1 MPEEKW
7 FVTTKKADFNHIAAE
22 FGISPVLARI
32 IRNRDI
38 VTEEEVR
45 YFLHGTLEDL
55 HDPYLLKGM
64 REGSAFLY
72 AAIREKKQIRII
84 GDYDVDGICSTYV
97 LYHALQLLG
106 ASVSYRIPHRIKDG
120 YGLNEEIIRE
130 CSGQQVEVI
139 VTCDNGI
146 AAAKEIALAKE
157 LGMEVLVT
165 DHHEVPYREITG
177 VDGVTEREEILPPSL
192 VIDPKQK
199 GCPYPYKGICGAVV
213 AYKLVQVL
221 LEQVEKEQLITVA
234 DRKACLAELLE
245 FAAMATICDVMDL
258 LDENRIIV
266 KYGLKQMEQSKNL
279 GLRTL
284 IEVCGLKGQKLGNYH
299 VGFILG
305 PCLNATGRLDSA
317 ARAMELFLCTEL
329 REAVVIATDLKALNE
344 SRKELTEQG
353 VKEAVRQM
361 EAGEHGTDKVM
372 VIYLPDCHESIAG
385 IIAGRLREKYAHP
398 FFVLT
403 KAEEGLKGS
412 GRSIEAYHM
421 YEGLHGVEDLLTKY
435 GGHRLAAGLS
445 LEEKNLEELRRRLN
459 ADCHLTEEDFVHK
472 ILIVVPMPL
481 SYVNMQFVESLSLLE
496 PFGNGNKKPV
506 FACKDVPI
514 SHVQLRGKNKNVAG
528 FLLTDE
534 TGRKLDGIYF
544 GEAERFYEEMQGRQS
559 LQIVYYPDINEFR
572 GNRSLQIVVTNYMI
586 PGAQS

>member
-177 VDGVTEREEILPPSL
+177 VDSVTEREEILPPSL

-199 GCPYPYKGICGAVV
+199 ECPYPYKGICGAVV

-221 LEQVEKEQLITVA
+221 LEQAEKEQLITVA

-266 KYGLKQMEQSKNL
+266 KYGLKQMEQSQNL

-435 GGHRLAAGLS
+435 GGHKLAAGLS

-472 ILIVVPMPL
+472 ILIDVPMPL

-544 GEAERFYEEMQGRQS
+544 GKAERFYEEMQGRQS

>member
-7 FVTTKKADFNHIAAE
+7 FVTTKKADFNHIAAQ

-64 REGSAFLY
+64 KEGSAFLY
-72 AAIREKKQIRII
+72 AAIREKKQICII

-157 LGMEVLVT
+157 FGMEVLVT

-177 VDGVTEREEILPPSL
+177 ADGMTEREEILPPSL

-199 GCPYPYKGICGAVV
+199 DCPYPYKGICGAVV

-221 LEQVEKEQLITVA
+221 LEQAEKEQLITVA

-266 KYGLKQMEQSKNL
+266 KYGLKQMEQSQNL

-435 GGHRLAAGLS
+435 GGHKLAAGLS

-472 ILIVVPMPL
+472 ILIDVPMPL

-534 TGRKLDGIYF
+534 TGRKLSGIYF

>member
-177 VDGVTEREEILPPSL
+177 VDGMTEREEILPSSL

-221 LEQVEKEQLITVA
+221 LEQAEKEKLITVA

-435 GGHRLAAGLS
+435 GGHKLAAGLS

-459 ADCHLTEEDFVHK
+459 ADCHLTEGDFVHK
-472 ILIVVPMPL
+472 ILIDVPMPL

-514 SHVQLRGKNKNVAG
+514 SHVQLKGKNKNVAG

-534 TGRKLDGIYF
+534 TGRKLSGIYF
-544 GEAERFYEEMQGRQS
+544 GEAERFYEEMQDRQS

>member
-7 FVTTKKADFNHIAAE
+7 FVTTKKADFNHIAAK

-64 REGSAFLY
+64 KEGSAFLY
-72 AAIREKKQIRII
+72 AAIREKKQICII

-157 LGMEVLVT
+157 FGMEVLVT

-177 VDGVTEREEILPPSL
+177 ADGMTEREEILPPSL

-199 GCPYPYKGICGAVV
+199 DCPYPYKGICGAVV

-221 LEQVEKEQLITVA
+221 LEQAEQEQLITVA

-435 GGHRLAAGLS
+435 GGHKLAAGLS

-472 ILIVVPMPL
+472 ILIDVPMPL

>member
-72 AAIREKKQIRII
+72 AAIREKKQMRIF

-177 VDGVTEREEILPPSL
+177 VDGMTEREEILPPSL

-199 GCPYPYKGICGAVV
+199 DCHYPYKGICGAVV

-221 LEQVEKEQLITVA
+221 LEQAEKEQLITVA
-234 DRKACLAELLE
+234 DRKDCLAELLE

-435 GGHRLAAGLS
+435 GGHKLAAGLS
-445 LEEKNLEELRRRLN
+445 LEEKNLQELRRRLN

-472 ILIVVPMPL
+472 ILIDVPMPL

-534 TGRKLDGIYF
+534 TGRKFSGIYF

-559 LQIVYYPDINEFR
+559 LHIVYYPDINEFR

>member
-177 VDGVTEREEILPPSL
+177 VDGMTEREEILPPSL

-199 GCPYPYKGICGAVV
+199 DCHYPYKGICGAVV

-221 LEQVEKEQLITVA
+221 LEQAEKEQLITVA
-234 DRKACLAELLE
+234 DRKDCLAELLE

-435 GGHRLAAGLS
+435 GGHKLAAGLS
-445 LEEKNLEELRRRLN
+445 LEEKNLQELRRRLN

-472 ILIVVPMPL
+472 ILIDVPMPL

-534 TGRKLDGIYF
+534 TGRKFSGIYF

-559 LQIVYYPDINEFR
+559 LHIVYYPDINEFR

-586 PGAQS
+586 SGAQS

>member
-177 VDGVTEREEILPPSL
+177 VDGMTEREEILPPSL

-199 GCPYPYKGICGAVV
+199 DCHYPYKGICGAVV

-221 LEQVEKEQLITVA
+221 LEQAEKEQLITVA
-234 DRKACLAELLE
+234 DRKDCLAELLE

-435 GGHRLAAGLS
+435 GGHKLAAGLS
-445 LEEKNLEELRRRLN
+445 LEEKNLQELRRRLN

-472 ILIVVPMPL
+472 ILIDVPMPL

-534 TGRKLDGIYF
+534 TGRKLSGIYF
-544 GEAERFYEEMQGRQS
+544 GEAERFYEEMQGRQR

>member
-221 LEQVEKEQLITVA
+221 LEQAEKEKHITVA

-266 KYGLKQMEQSKNL
+266 KYGLKQMEQSQNL

-361 EAGEHGTDKVM
+361 KAGEHGTDKVM

-435 GGHRLAAGLS
+435 GGHKLAAGLS

-472 ILIVVPMPL
+472 ILIDVPMPL

>member
-45 YFLHGTLEDL
+45 YFLHGTLADL

-64 REGSAFLY
+64 KDGSAFLY

-177 VDGVTEREEILPPSL
+177 VDGMTEREEILPPSL

-199 GCPYPYKGICGAVV
+199 DCPYPYKGICGAVV

-221 LEQVEKEQLITVA
+221 LEQAEKEQLITVA

-266 KYGLKQMEQSKNL
+266 KYGLKQMEQSQNL

-472 ILIVVPMPL
+472 ILIDVPMPL

>member
-55 HDPYLLKGM
+55 HNPYLLKGM

-72 AAIREKKQIRII
+72 AAIREKKQICII

-177 VDGVTEREEILPPSL
+177 ADGMTEREEILPPSL

-199 GCPYPYKGICGAVV
+199 DCHYPYKGICGAVV

-221 LEQVEKEQLITVA
+221 LEQAEKEQLITVA

-329 REAVVIATDLKALNE
+329 REAVAIATDLKALNE

-435 GGHRLAAGLS
+435 GGHKLAAGLS

-472 ILIVVPMPL
+472 ILIDVPMPL

-534 TGRKLDGIYF
+534 TGRKLSGVYF

>member
-7 FVTTKKADFNHIAAE
+7 FVTTKKADFNYIAAE

-106 ASVSYRIPHRIKDG
+106 ASVSYRIPHRIKDV

-199 GCPYPYKGICGAVV
+199 DCPYPYKGICGAVV

-221 LEQVEKEQLITVA
+221 LEQAEKEKLITVA

-266 KYGLKQMEQSKNL
+266 KYGLKQMEQSQNL

-435 GGHRLAAGLS
+435 GGHKLAAGLS

-472 ILIVVPMPL
+472 ILIDVPMPL

>member
-157 LGMEVLVT
+157 LGLEVLVT

-177 VDGVTEREEILPPSL
+177 VDGMTEREEILPPSL

-221 LEQVEKEQLITVA
+221 LEQAEKEKLITVA

-317 ARAMELFLCTEL
+317 ARAMELFLCTGL

-435 GGHRLAAGLS
+435 GGHKLAAGLS
-445 LEEKNLEELRRRLN
+445 LEEKNLQELRRRLN

-472 ILIVVPMPL
+472 ILIDVPMPL

-534 TGRKLDGIYF
+534 TGRKLSGIYF

>member
-177 VDGVTEREEILPPSL
+177 VDGMTEREEILPPSL

-199 GCPYPYKGICGAVV
+199 DCHYPYKGICGAVV

-221 LEQVEKEQLITVA
+221 LEQAEKEQLITVA
-234 DRKACLAELLE
+234 DRKDCLAELLE

-435 GGHRLAAGLS
+435 GGHKLAAGLS
-445 LEEKNLEELRRRLN
+445 LEEKNLQELRRRLN

-472 ILIVVPMPL
+472 ILIDVPMPL

-534 TGRKLDGIYF
+534 TGRKLSGIYF

-559 LQIVYYPDINEFR
+559 LHIVYYPDINEFR

-586 PGAQS
+586 PGAQT

>member
-177 VDGVTEREEILPPSL
+177 VDGMTEREEILPPSL

-199 GCPYPYKGICGAVV
+199 DCHYPYKGICGAVV

-221 LEQVEKEQLITVA
+221 LEQAEKEQLITVA
-234 DRKACLAELLE
+234 DRKDCLAELLE

-421 YEGLHGVEDLLTKY
+421 YEGLHGVEDLQTKY
-435 GGHRLAAGLS
+435 GGHKLAAGLS
-445 LEEKNLEELRRRLN
+445 LEEKNLQELRRRLN

-472 ILIVVPMPL
+472 ILIDVPMPL

-534 TGRKLDGIYF
+534 TGRKFSGIYF

-559 LQIVYYPDINEFR
+559 LHIVYYPDINEFR

>member
-177 VDGVTEREEILPPSL
+177 ADGMTEREEILPPSL

-199 GCPYPYKGICGAVV
+199 DCPYPYKGICGAVV

-221 LEQVEKEQLITVA
+221 LEQAEKEQLITVA

-435 GGHRLAAGLS
+435 GGHKLAAGLS

-472 ILIVVPMPL
+472 ILIDVPMPL

-534 TGRKLDGIYF
+534 TGRKLNGIYF
-544 GEAERFYEEMQGRQS
+544 GEAERFYEEVQGRQS

>member
-64 REGSAFLY
+64 KDGSAFLY

-106 ASVSYRIPHRIKDG
+106 ALVSYRIPHRIKDG

-165 DHHEVPYREITG
+165 DHHEVPYREIAT
-177 VDGVTEREEILPPSL
+177 DGVTEREEILPPSL

-199 GCPYPYKGICGAVV
+199 DCPYPYKGICGAVV

-221 LEQVEKEQLITVA
+221 LEQAEKEQLITVA

-266 KYGLKQMEQSKNL
+266 KYGLKQMEQSQNL

-398 FFVLT
+398 FLVLT

-435 GGHRLAAGLS
+435 GGHKLAAGLS

-472 ILIVVPMPL
+472 ILIDVPMPL

>member
-177 VDGVTEREEILPPSL
+177 VDGMTEREEILPPSL

-199 GCPYPYKGICGAVV
+199 DCHYPYKGICGAVV

-221 LEQVEKEQLITVA
+221 LEQAEKEQLITVA
-234 DRKACLAELLE
+234 DRKDCLAELLE

-435 GGHRLAAGLS
+435 GGHKLAAGLS
-445 LEEKNLEELRRRLN
+445 LEEKNLQELRRRLN
-459 ADCHLTEEDFVHK
+459 ADCHLTEEDFVQK
-472 ILIVVPMPL
+472 ILIDVPMPL

-534 TGRKLDGIYF
+534 TGRKFSGIYF

-559 LQIVYYPDINEFR
+559 LHIVYYPDINEFR

>member
-38 VTEEEVR
+38 VTEDEVR
-45 YFLHGTLEDL
+45 YFLHGTLADL

-64 REGSAFLY
+64 KDGSAFLY

-199 GCPYPYKGICGAVV
+199 DCHYPYKGICGAVV

-221 LEQVEKEQLITVA
+221 LEQAEKEQLITVA

-266 KYGLKQMEQSKNL
+266 KYGLKQMEQSQNL

-435 GGHRLAAGLS
+435 GGHKLAAGLS

-459 ADCHLTEEDFVHK
+459 ADCHLTEEDFVRK
-472 ILIVVPMPL
+472 ILIDVPMPL

>member
-177 VDGVTEREEILPPSL
+177 VDGMTEREEILPPSL

-199 GCPYPYKGICGAVV
+199 DCHYPYKGICGAVV

-221 LEQVEKEQLITVA
+221 LEQAEKEQLITVA
-234 DRKACLAELLE
+234 DRKDCLAELLE

-435 GGHRLAAGLS
+435 GGHKLAAGLS
-445 LEEKNLEELRRRLN
+445 LEEKNLQELRRRLN

-472 ILIVVPMPL
+472 ILIDVPMPL

-534 TGRKLDGIYF
+534 TGRKLSGIYF

>member
-38 VTEEEVR
+38 VTEDEVR
-45 YFLHGTLEDL
+45 YFLHGTLADL

-64 REGSAFLY
+64 KDGSAFLY
-72 AAIREKKQIRII
+72 AAIRGKKQIRII

-177 VDGVTEREEILPPSL
+177 ADGVTEREEILPPSL

-199 GCPYPYKGICGAVV
+199 DCHYPYKGICGAVV

-221 LEQVEKEQLITVA
+221 LEQAEKEQLITVA

-266 KYGLKQMEQSKNL
+266 KYGLKQMEQSQNL

-361 EAGEHGTDKVM
+361 RAGEHGTDKVM

-435 GGHRLAAGLS
+435 GGHKLAAGLS

-472 ILIVVPMPL
+472 ILIDVPMPL

>member
-45 YFLHGTLEDL
+45 YFLHGTLADL

-64 REGSAFLY
+64 KEGSAFLY

-177 VDGVTEREEILPPSL
+177 VDGMTEREEILPPSL

-221 LEQVEKEQLITVA
+221 LEQAEKEKLITVA

-266 KYGLKQMEQSKNL
+266 KYGLKQMEQSQNL

-435 GGHRLAAGLS
+435 GGHKLAAGLS

-472 ILIVVPMPL
+472 ILIDVPMPL

>member
-177 VDGVTEREEILPPSL
+177 VDGMTEREEILPPSL

-199 GCPYPYKGICGAVV
+199 DCHYPYKGICGAVV

-221 LEQVEKEQLITVA
+221 LEQAEKEQLITVA
-234 DRKACLAELLE
+234 DRKDCLAELLE

-317 ARAMELFLCTEL
+317 ARARELFLCTEL

-435 GGHRLAAGLS
+435 GGHKLAAGLS
-445 LEEKNLEELRRRLN
+445 LEEKNLQELRRRLN

-472 ILIVVPMPL
+472 ILIDVPMPL

-534 TGRKLDGIYF
+534 TGRKFSGIYF

-559 LQIVYYPDINEFR
+559 LHIVYYPDINEFR

>member
-84 GDYDVDGICSTYV
+84 GDYDVDGSCSTYV

-177 VDGVTEREEILPPSL
+177 VDGMTEREEILPPSL

-199 GCPYPYKGICGAVV
+199 DCHYPYKGICGAVV

-221 LEQVEKEQLITVA
+221 LEQAEKEQLITVA
-234 DRKACLAELLE
+234 DRKDCLAELLE

-435 GGHRLAAGLS
+435 GGHKLAAGLS
-445 LEEKNLEELRRRLN
+445 LEEKNLQELRRRLN

-472 ILIVVPMPL
+472 ILIDVPMPL

-534 TGRKLDGIYF
+534 TGRKFSGIYF

-559 LQIVYYPDINEFR
+559 LHIVYYPDINEFR

>member
-38 VTEEEVR
+38 VTEDEVR

-177 VDGVTEREEILPPSL
+177 VDGMTEREEILPPSL

-221 LEQVEKEQLITVA
+221 LEQAEKEKLITVA

-472 ILIVVPMPL
+472 ILIDVPMPL

>member
-177 VDGVTEREEILPPSL
+177 VDGMTEREEILPPSL

-221 LEQVEKEQLITVA
+221 LEQAEKEKLITVA

-435 GGHRLAAGLS
+435 GGHKLAAGLS

-472 ILIVVPMPL
+472 ILIDVPMPL

-514 SHVQLRGKNKNVAG
+514 SHVQLKGKNKNVAG

-534 TGRKLDGIYF
+534 TGRKLNGIYF

>member
-72 AAIREKKQIRII
+72 AAIRDKKQIRII

-177 VDGVTEREEILPPSL
+177 VDGMTEREEILPPSL

-199 GCPYPYKGICGAVV
+199 DCHYPYKGICGAVV

-221 LEQVEKEQLITVA
+221 LEQAEKEQLITVA
-234 DRKACLAELLE
+234 DRKDCLAELLE

-435 GGHRLAAGLS
+435 GGHKLAAGLS
-445 LEEKNLEELRRRLN
+445 LEEKNLQELRRRLN

-472 ILIVVPMPL
+472 ILIDVPMPL

-534 TGRKLDGIYF
+534 TGRKFSGIYF

-559 LQIVYYPDINEFR
+559 LHIVYYPDINEFR

>member
-45 YFLHGTLEDL
+45 YFLHGTLADL
-55 HDPYLLKGM
+55 HDPHLLKGM
-64 REGSAFLY
+64 KEGSAFLY

-177 VDGVTEREEILPPSL
+177 VDGMTEREEILPPSL

-221 LEQVEKEQLITVA
+221 LEQAEKEKLITVA

-266 KYGLKQMEQSKNL
+266 KYGLKQMEQSQNL

-472 ILIVVPMPL
+472 ILIDVPMPL

>member
-7 FVTTKKADFNHIAAE
+7 FVTTKKADFNRIAAE

-38 VTEEEVR
+38 VTEDEVR

-55 HDPYLLKGM
+55 HDPYLMKGM
-64 REGSAFLY
+64 KEGSAFLY
-72 AAIREKKQIRII
+72 TAIREKKRIRII

-97 LYHALQLLG
+97 LYHALELLG

-120 YGLNEEIIRE
+120 YGLNEDIIRE
-130 CSGQQVEVI
+130 CSTEQVEVI

-165 DHHEVPYREITG
+165 DHHEVPYREIVGADDTI
-177 VDGVTEREEILPPSL
+177 EREEILPPSL

-221 LEQVEKEQLITVA
+221 LEQAEKEQLITGA
-234 DRKACLAELLE
+234 ERKACLAELLE

-284 IEVCGLKGQKLGNYH
+284 IEVCGLKGQPLSNYH

-353 VKEAVRQM
+353 VKEAVRQI

-372 VIYLPDCHESIAG
+372 VVYLPDCHESIAG

-435 GGHRLAAGLS
+435 GGHKLAAGLS

-472 ILIVVPMPL
+472 IRIDVPMPL

-506 FACKDVPI
+506 FACKNVPI

-534 TGRKLDGIYF
+534 TGRKLNGIYF

-559 LQIVYYPDINEFR
+559 VQIVYYPDINEFR

>member
-45 YFLHGTLEDL
+45 YFLHGTLADL

-64 REGSAFLY
+64 KDGSAFLY

-165 DHHEVPYREITG
+165 DHHEVPYREIAG
-177 VDGVTEREEILPPSL
+177 ADVMTEREEILPPSL

-221 LEQVEKEQLITVA
+221 LEQAEKEQLITVA

-435 GGHRLAAGLS
+435 GGHKLAAGLS

-472 ILIVVPMPL
+472 ILIDVPMPL

-534 TGRKLDGIYF
+534 TGRKLNGIYF

>member
-177 VDGVTEREEILPPSL
+177 VDGMTEREEILPPSL

-199 GCPYPYKGICGAVV
+199 DCHYPYKGICGAVV

-221 LEQVEKEQLITVA
+221 LEQAEKEQLITVA
-234 DRKACLAELLE
+234 DRKDCLAELLE

-305 PCLNATGRLDSA
+305 PCLNASGRLDSA

-435 GGHRLAAGLS
+435 GGHKLAAGLS
-445 LEEKNLEELRRRLN
+445 LEEKNLQELRRRLN

-472 ILIVVPMPL
+472 ILIDVPMPL

-534 TGRKLDGIYF
+534 TGRKLSGIYF

>member
-177 VDGVTEREEILPPSL
+177 VDGMTEREEILPPSL

-199 GCPYPYKGICGAVV
+199 DCHYPYKGICGAVV

-221 LEQVEKEQLITVA
+221 LEQAEKEQLITVA
-234 DRKACLAELLE
+234 DRKDCLAELLE

-435 GGHRLAAGLS
+435 GGHKLAAGLS
-445 LEEKNLEELRRRLN
+445 LEEKNLQELRRRLN

-472 ILIVVPMPL
+472 ILIDVPMPL

-534 TGRKLDGIYF
+534 TGRKFSGIYF

-559 LQIVYYPDINEFR
+559 LHIVYYPDINEFR

>member
-177 VDGVTEREEILPPSL
+177 VDGMTEREEILPPSL

-199 GCPYPYKGICGAVV
+199 DCHYPYKGICGAVV

-221 LEQVEKEQLITVA
+221 LEQAEKEQFITVT
-234 DRKACLAELLE
+234 DRKNCLAELLE

-435 GGHRLAAGLS
+435 GGHKLAAGLS
-445 LEEKNLEELRRRLN
+445 LEEKNLQELRRRLN

-472 ILIVVPMPL
+472 ILIDVPMPL

-534 TGRKLDGIYF
+534 TGRKLSGIYF

-559 LQIVYYPDINEFR
+559 LHIVYYPDINEFR

>member
-45 YFLHGTLEDL
+45 YFLHGTLADL

-64 REGSAFLY
+64 KEGSAFLY

-97 LYHALQLLG
+97 LYHALRLLG

-177 VDGVTEREEILPPSL
+177 VDGMTEREEILPPSL

-221 LEQVEKEQLITVA
+221 LEQAEKEKLITVA
-234 DRKACLAELLE
+234 DRKTCLAELLE

-266 KYGLKQMEQSKNL
+266 KYGLKQMEQSQNL

-361 EAGEHGTDKVM
+361 ETGEHGTDKVM

-435 GGHRLAAGLS
+435 GGHKLAAGLS

-472 ILIVVPMPL
+472 ILIDVPMPL

>member
-38 VTEEEVR
+38 VTEDEVR
-45 YFLHGTLEDL
+45 YFLHGTLADL

-64 REGSAFLY
+64 KDGSAFLY

-165 DHHEVPYREITG
+165 DHHEVPYREIAG
-177 VDGVTEREEILPPSL
+177 ADGMTEREEILPSSL

-199 GCPYPYKGICGAVV
+199 ECHYPYKGICGAVV
-213 AYKLVQVL
+213 AYKLVQVF
-221 LEQVEKEQLITVA
+221 LEQAEKEQLITVA

-435 GGHRLAAGLS
+435 GGHKLAAGLS

-459 ADCHLTEEDFVHK
+459 TDCHLTEEDFVHK
-472 ILIVVPMPL
+472 ILIDVPMPL

>member
-22 FGISPVLARI
+22 FRISPVLARI

-177 VDGVTEREEILPPSL
+177 VDGMTEREEILPPSL

-221 LEQVEKEQLITVA
+221 LEQAEKEKLITVA

-435 GGHRLAAGLS
+435 GGHKLAAGLS

-472 ILIVVPMPL
+472 ILIDVPMPL

-514 SHVQLRGKNKNVAG
+514 SHVQLKGKNKNVAG

>member
-221 LEQVEKEQLITVA
+221 LEQAEKEKLITVA

-435 GGHRLAAGLS
+435 GGHKLAAGLS

-472 ILIVVPMPL
+472 ILIDVPMPL

-514 SHVQLRGKNKNVAG
+514 SHVQRRGKNKNVAG

>member
-177 VDGVTEREEILPPSL
+177 VDGMTEREEILPPSL

-199 GCPYPYKGICGAVV
+199 DCHYPYKGICGAVV

-221 LEQVEKEQLITVA
+221 LEQAEKEQFITVA
-234 DRKACLAELLE
+234 DRKDCLAGLLE

-317 ARAMELFLCTEL
+317 ARAMELFLCTGL

-435 GGHRLAAGLS
+435 GGHKLAAGLS
-445 LEEKNLEELRRRLN
+445 LEEKNLQELRRRLN

-472 ILIVVPMPL
+472 ILIDVPMPL

-534 TGRKLDGIYF
+534 TGRKLNGIYF